1 MTMSKSKEAIEA
13 YKMVRNLQKKFV
25 NKLNNLSLEFGDN
38 KKFEEA
44 MWLRNNG
51 LFGGG
56 SRFEAK
62 DEFLFNTASVNVSQ
76 VHYDEDLTKSLQ
88 SASAISTII
97 HQKIQMFHQFIYI
110 LVLQVL
116 KMEIH
121 IGE

>member
-62 DEFLFNTASVNVSQ
+62 DEP
-76 VHYDEDLTKSLQ
+76 K
-88 SASAISTII
+88 
-97 HQKIQMFHQFIYI
+97 
-110 LVLQVL
+110 
-116 KMEIH
+116 
-121 IGE
+121 